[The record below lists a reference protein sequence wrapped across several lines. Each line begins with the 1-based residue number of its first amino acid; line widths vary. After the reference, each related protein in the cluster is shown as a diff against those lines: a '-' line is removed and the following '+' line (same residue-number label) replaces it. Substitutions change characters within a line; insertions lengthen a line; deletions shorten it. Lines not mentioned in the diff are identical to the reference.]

1 MPIKY
6 KIDIMAAL
14 KDHGYPTTRL
24 KHEKIFGEATMTN
37 FRRGIVCY
45 GQSLDKLCRLLDCQ
59 PGDIIEYVPNDSAEN

>member
-14 KDHGYPTTRL
+14 KDRGYPTTRL
-24 KHEKIFGEATMTN
+24 KREKIFGEATMTN

-59 PGDIIEYVPNDSAEN
+59 PGDIIEYVPDDPAGN